1 MKSSFTKI
9 MKNITE
15 YVMKL
20 WHVMKHSFAPNQDH
34 PTSPPSRC
42 HDFFSFWRLPQP
54 GNSIATKSP
63 YGGDWGMW
71 LLSTGQQSVF
81 WTGSTFYGFSPFT
94 RRRLQY
100 CRCRAPLIDW
110 WLKAYLV
117 EIKIWFNKI
126 SRHLLM
132 CLRFKMVPI
141 SRYVYFGIECEIL
154 ALSPA
159 PWLRGSD
166 TETSLIRV

>member
-1 MKSSFTKI
+1 MKSSFTKF

-71 LLSTGQQSVF
+71 LWMILYKDWISLFVISSYALFFTQSHTATAKYCKAFIKNGALKQFDKQLLFAIFTVELWYYCTYQLF
-81 WTGSTFYGFSPFT
+81 WSCAS
-94 RRRLQY
+94 
-100 CRCRAPLIDW
+100 
-110 WLKAYLV
+110 
-117 EIKIWFNKI
+117 
-126 SRHLLM
+126 S
-132 CLRFKMVPI
+132 
-141 SRYVYFGIECEIL
+141 
-154 ALSPA
+154 
-159 PWLRGSD
+159 
-166 TETSLIRV
+166 